1 MFIPQNHP
9 KSQQRVR
16 TYAVLE
22 KPVFRARWHW
32 ACSKTNF
39 TRSPFRMNVGDL
51 GTRLQLLFI
60 IECKMWLLTTA
71 RSIDQFYL
79 DQKTLHYIY
88 AKAMGNIT
96 SQRNF
101 HFCMVYFQ
109 PSDATR
115 WKGQFNVQKR
125 CPYMQRLKEARKPAF
140 QHLED
145 SLFRSNNATT
155 LYLVTEMLWYHL
167 KHGLFLNKMWSL
179 FWCNKLPWQRESPA
193 KTPYIWI

>member
-1 MFIPQNHP
+1 MRSSI
-9 KSQQRVR
+9 
-16 TYAVLE
+16 AVFVPCDHKAAKGPLSFNPTGQENTCTPNE
-22 KPVFRARWHW
+22 KHLYNYCATLP
-32 ACSKTNF
+32 
-39 TRSPFRMNVGDL
+39 
-51 GTRLQLLFI
+51 QLLFI

-88 AKAMGNIT
+88 AKATGNIT

-125 CPYMQRLKEARKPAF
+125 CPYMQRLKEARKPGF

-155 LYLVTEMLWYHL
+155 LYHVTEMLWYHL
-167 KHGLFLNKMWSL
+167 KHRLFPNKMWSL
-179 FWCNKLPWQRESPA
+179 LWCNKLPWQRESPA